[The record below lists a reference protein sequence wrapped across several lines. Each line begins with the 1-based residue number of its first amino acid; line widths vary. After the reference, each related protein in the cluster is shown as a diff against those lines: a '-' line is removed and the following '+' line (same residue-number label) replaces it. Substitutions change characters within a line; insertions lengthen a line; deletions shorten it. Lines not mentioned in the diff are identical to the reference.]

1 MPSISETNVQSTRN
15 RQRILQSATKVFMA
29 DGYHASMDAIAARAG
44 VVKQTLYNHF
54 ACKNELFAEV
64 VRNVTRKI
72 VVTLDQHGDDLRAT
86 LFQFGMALREVALSP
101 QGLALFRVL
110 IAEAPRF
117 PDLAKAIYAE
127 GPQQTKRQLARFIR
141 RAMRAGQLRQDTPE
155 FAAAILIGML
165 LETERTR
172 RLYGIPPG
180 GTGEDQIVAHI
191 VDCFLRAFAPDR
203 SS

>member
-1 MPSISETNVQSTRN
+1 MPSISETNIQSTRN
-15 RQRILQSATKVFMA
+15 RQRIIQSATNVFMA

-64 VRNVTRKI
+64 VRNVTKK
-72 VVTLDQHGDDLRAT
+72 VVITLDQHGDDLRTA
-86 LFQFGMALREVALSP
+86 LFKFGMALREVALSP

-127 GPQQTKRQLARFIR
+127 GPEQASRQLARFIR
-141 RAMRAGQLRQDTPE
+141 RAMRAGQLREDTPE
-155 FAAAILIGML
+155 FAAASLIGML

-172 RLYGIPPG
+172 RLYGIQARSAA
-180 GTGEDQIVAHI
+180 EDQVVVHI
-191 VDCFLRAFAPDR
+191 VDCFLRAFAP
-203 SS
+203 